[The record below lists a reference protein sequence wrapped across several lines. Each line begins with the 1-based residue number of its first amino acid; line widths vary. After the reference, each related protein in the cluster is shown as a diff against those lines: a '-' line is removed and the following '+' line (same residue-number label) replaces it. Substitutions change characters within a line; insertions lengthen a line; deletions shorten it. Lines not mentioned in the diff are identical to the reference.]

1 MAHYYSLNFIS
12 WIGVREHLILVHVC
26 AIRSQQLPHSNT
38 QRMNKSTRSLL
49 GIARLPILKSD
60 SGEAWL
66 HNGDGDGEFLDLEL
80 FLRQGRQLHVNTP
93 AYHKVRTSTSSS
105 KVSFRWWSPM
115 RSDDFCRSLIQNCYF
130 AEGRRISWSDRVRHP
145 SDL

>member
-1 MAHYYSLNFIS
+1 
-12 WIGVREHLILVHVC
+12 
-26 AIRSQQLPHSNT
+26 
-38 QRMNKSTRSLL
+38 MNKSTRSLL

-115 RSDDFCRSLIQNCYF
+115 RSDVYCRSLITLPRE
-130 AEGRRISWSDRVRHP
+130 EGSAGQTECGIPPIFRCITFCPIR
-145 SDL
+145 